1 MESFVVL
8 PSIFFFQDT
17 YIFTNNRCKKIPLHR
32 MKDFDVIVVGAGPA
46 GLLAAGRAAELG
58 GKVLLLEKMR
68 QEGRKLL
75 ITGKGRC
82 NITNDAA
89 IREFITH
96 VYPNGRFLQ
105 NAFSRF
111 YSKDIIELLEK
122 YGVKSTLER
131 GGRYFPASNKSAD
144 VLKALLQWV
153 HDLKVEIR
161 CGQRVEKLVI
171 ENNKILGLQANDKE
185 FMSLNVILA
194 TGGKSYPAT
203 GSNGDGYELARRVG
217 HSIEKARPALVPLI
231 TSCGIAQKLQGLN
244 LKNVRASVWI
254 NDRKAGEDFGEMIFT
269 HFGLSGPI
277 VLTLSRI
284 VVDELHKKNK
294 VEITID
300 LKPALDEQKL
310 DKRLLRDLNEHGKKK
325 IGNIFRQWLPASM
338 GPVFL
343 ELLNIDQDKECHQ
356 ISSKERKQIR
366 YLLKNFRFKIA
377 DHGSFK
383 EAIITAGGIPTKE
396 IFPKTMESK
405 IIKGLYFAGEM
416 IDLDA
421 ETGGY
426 NLQIAYSTGWVA
438 GDSAMNGLLS

>member
-1 MESFVVL
+1 M
-8 PSIFFFQDT
+8 
-17 YIFTNNRCKKIPLHR
+17 NK
-32 MKDFDVIVVGAGPA
+32 FDVIIVGAGPS
-46 GLLAAGRAAELG
+46 GLLAAGRAAEKG

-111 YSKDIIELLEK
+111 FSKDIIKLLER
-122 YGVKSTLER
+122 YGVESILER

-144 VLKALLQWV
+144 VLKALLQWA
-153 HDLKVEIR
+153 HDLKVDIR
-161 CGQRVEKLVI
+161 CGYRVEKLIVDNGMI
-171 ENNKILGLQANDKE
+171 QGLRANGQR
-185 FMSLNVILA
+185 FTCGNIILA

-203 GSNGDGYELARRVG
+203 GSTGDGYELARRLG

-231 TSCGIAQKLQGLN
+231 TEGGIAQKLQGLN
-244 LKNVRASVWI
+244 LRNVRAVVWV
-254 NDRKAGEDFGEMIFT
+254 NDKKTGEGFGEMVFT

-277 VLTLSRI
+277 ILTLSRV
-284 VVDELHKKNK
+284 VVDELHKKSK

-343 ELLNIDQDKECHQ
+343 ELLNIDPGKECHQ
-356 ISSKERKQIR
+356 VSSKERKQIR

-383 EAIITAGGIPTKE
+383 EAIITAGGIPTNE
-396 IFPKTMESK
+396 ISPKTMESK
-405 IIKGLYFAGEM
+405 LIKGLYFAGEM

-438 GDSAMNGLLS
+438 GDSAMNKLPS